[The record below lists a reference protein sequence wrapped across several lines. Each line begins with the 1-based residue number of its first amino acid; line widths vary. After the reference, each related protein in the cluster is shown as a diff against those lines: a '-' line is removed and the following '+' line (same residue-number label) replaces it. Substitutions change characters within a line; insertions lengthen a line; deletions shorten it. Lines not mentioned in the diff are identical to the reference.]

1 MKGANMT
8 KTEKDVREYLDK
20 FMTKEQIKEEQATTL
35 TFSYLL
41 GLPVEECRG
50 MYAESEMSRDEL
62 DQIDDIEG
70 IIWRIKRELEN

>member
-1 MKGANMT
+1 MT

-50 MYAESEMSRDEL
+50 MCAESEMSRDEL